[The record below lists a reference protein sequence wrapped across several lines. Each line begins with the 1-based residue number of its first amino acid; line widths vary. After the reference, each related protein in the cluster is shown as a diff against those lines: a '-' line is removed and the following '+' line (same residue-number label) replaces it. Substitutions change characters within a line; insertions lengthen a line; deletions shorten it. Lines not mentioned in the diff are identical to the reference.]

1 VDATHEQSVGRRE
14 RKMMSR
20 AEAKQF
26 LISCGIEE
34 PTEEQVTNY
43 LNSVQNEVK
52 KAEDTA
58 KRYKADADKVK
69 DLEKQI
75 EEMNTANMTDLEK
88 ANKATQDA
96 LNQVE
101 EMRKTVTQMQLEK
114 SLAEIGIVGDDASGL
129 FSEDGQLN
137 TEKLGKII
145 ESREKAAVATF
156 QKDALD
162 KTPSPNGNKG
172 GEEDGGEDDKPY
184 KDIVDRVTASKKAE
198 TDAVSIIDAYK

>member
-1 VDATHEQSVGRRE
+1 
-14 RKMMSR
+14 MSR

-26 LISCGIEE
+26 LVSCGIEE
-34 PTEEQVTNY
+34 PTDEQVTNY

-58 KRYKADADKVK
+58 KKYKADADKVK

-75 EEMNTANMTDLEK
+75 EEMNSANMTDLEK

-96 LNQVE
+96 LDQVE
-101 EMRKTVTQMQLEK
+101 QMRKTVTQMQLEK
-114 SLAEIGIVGDDASGL
+114 SLAEIGIVGEDASGL
-129 FSEDGQLN
+129 FSEDGSLN

-156 QKDALD
+156 EKDALE
-162 KTPSPNGNKG
+162 KTPAPDGKKG
-172 GEEDGGEDDKPY
+172 DDGGEDEKPY
-184 KDIVDRVTASKKAE
+184 KDIVDRVAASKKAE
-198 TDAVSIIDAYK
+198 TEAVSIIDSYK

>member
-1 VDATHEQSVGRRE
+1 
-14 RKMMSR
+14 MMSR

-26 LISCGIEE
+26 LVTCGIEE

-58 KRYKADADKVK
+58 KRYKADSDRVR

-101 EMRKTVTQMQLEK
+101 QMRKTVTQMQLEK
-114 SLAEIGIVGDDASGL
+114 SLAEIGIIGDDASGL

-145 ESREKAAVATF
+145 ESREKAAVATY
-156 QKDALD
+156 QKEALD
-162 KTPSPNGNKG
+162 NTPAPDSKKG
-172 GEEDGGEDDKPY
+172 EDGGEDDKPY

>member
-1 VDATHEQSVGRRE
+1 
-14 RKMMSR
+14 MMSR
-20 AEAKQF
+20 TEAKQF
-26 LISCGIEE
+26 LVTCGIEE

-58 KRYKADADKVK
+58 KRYKADSDRVH

-101 EMRKTVTQMQLEK
+101 QMRKTVTQMQLEK
-114 SLAEIGIVGDDASGL
+114 SLAEIGIIGDDASGL

-145 ESREKAAVATF
+145 ESREKAAVATY
-156 QKDALD
+156 QKAALD
-162 KTPSPNGNKG
+162 NTPAPDSKKG
-172 GEEDGGEDDKPY
+172 EDGGEDDKPY
-184 KDIVDRVTASKKAE
+184 KDIVDRVTASKKTE
-198 TDAVSIIDAYK
+198 TDAVSIINAYK